1 MQQKQGENVWYCKK
15 LKESTQAEI
24 LFAHSIIMLTA
35 HATNWVIYFYQ
46 IVKVWHY
53 LRHAFL

>member
-15 LKESTQAEI
+15 LEESIQAEI

-35 HATNWVIYFYQ
+35 HAT
-46 IVKVWHY
+46 
-53 LRHAFL
+53 